1 MIEQRE
7 HGEHGEHDAYVEVL
21 PSGMCRAQL
30 LDLPGCFAIASDV
43 WVAVSHLERSIP
55 AYYDWLRSHDEY
67 TPIVTGPF
75 RVQLMET
82 QEVAGPLPYQADAF
96 FGPDN
101 DPVSNEDLDWLL
113 ALLEWALDDLL
124 QLGERISPDQRD
136 LPTRAGPPP
145 NHLLHQAATAQAGY
159 LVMLNAQPDPHAAI
173 VLPDAPPLEQL
184 REVKEVSLR
193 RLRNVPEN
201 DRRRIAE
208 VLGMRWSLRKI
219 LRCGILSARMYAEP
233 LAAAVAQ

>member
-1 MIEQRE
+1 MIQQHE
-7 HGEHGEHDAYVEVL
+7 HGKHGDHDAYVEVM

-30 LDLPGCFAIASDV
+30 LDLPGCFAIGSDV
-43 WVAVSHLERSIP
+43 WVAISHLEQNIP
-55 AYYDWLRSHDEY
+55 AYYAWLRSHDEE
-67 TPIVTGPF
+67 TPIVAGPF

-101 DPVSNEDLDWLL
+101 DPVSDEDLDWLL

-124 QLGERISPDQRD
+124 QLGARIPLERLD
-136 LPTRAGPPP
+136 LPTGEGSSP
-145 NHLLHQAATAQAGY
+145 NALLRQAATAQAGY
-159 LVMLNAQPDPHAAI
+159 LVMLNAQPDPYAE
-173 VLPDAPPLEQL
+173 VTLPDAPPLEQL
-184 REVKEVSLR
+184 REVKDVSLR
-193 RLRNVPEN
+193 RLRNVSEN
-201 DRRRIAE
+201 DRGRVFE

>member
-1 MIEQRE
+1 MSQQR
-7 HGEHGEHDAYVEVL
+7 EHGEHDAYVEVMS
-21 PSGMCRAQL
+21 SGTCRAQL
-30 LDLPGCFAIASDV
+30 LDLPGCFAIGSDV

-55 AYYDWLRSHDEY
+55 AYYDWLRSHDEE
-67 TPIVTGPF
+67 TPIVAGPF

-124 QLGERISPDQRD
+124 QLGERIPPERRN
-136 LPTRAGPPP
+136 LPTREGPPP
-145 NHLLHQAATAQAGY
+145 NTLLHQTATAQAGY
-159 LVMLNAQPDPHAAI
+159 LVILNARPDPAAAI
-173 VLPDAPPLEQL
+173 MLPDAPPLEQL
-184 REVKEVSLR
+184 REVKDVSLR
-193 RLRNVPEN
+193 RLRNVSEN
-201 DRRRIAE
+201 ERGRIIE